1 MIIDTRTEF
10 QIRSAAIT
18 GTVGAQMCTNSID
31 LGDSQIVPG
40 LRVVV
45 VIDALPGSVGHAAT
59 VKFDVVTAASDAG
72 LSAGSVIATTGAIAE
87 AALTAGRMLSIPLDS
102 NFTMARYLGLRYTI
116 GTEDI
121 TSGGTFSAYLSSVL
135 NPVSRAGGGNYADGV

>member
-1 MIIDTRTEF
+1 MITDTRTEF
-10 QIRSAAIT
+10 QIRNTAIT
-18 GTVGAQMCTNSID
+18 GTVGAHMCTNSID
-31 LGDSQIVPG
+31 LGDSQITPG

-45 VIDALPGSVGHAAT
+45 VVNAAPGSVGSAST
-59 VKFDVVTAASDAG
+59 VKFDVVTASSDAG

-87 AALTAGRMLSIPLDS
+87 AALTAGRMLSIPLNS